1 MPGLQYVGLRPQFR
15 ALHGQG
21 GSSLHPPHLVNSI
34 AAGLADASKK
44 DRIKRLKSLDD
55 TPLTGVLFLLV
66 GQVIN
71 SPEAGDSIST
81 LRCVMN
87 ESNSLPTVDCELV
100 DFDDLP
106 LDLQLIFLSLSAN

>member
-1 MPGLQYVGLRPQFR
+1 M
-15 ALHGQG
+15 
-21 GSSLHPPHLVNSI
+21 
-34 AAGLADASKK
+34 
-44 DRIKRLKSLDD
+44 KRLDD
-55 TPLTGVLFLLV
+55 TPYRGVLFISV

-100 DFDDLP
+100 DFDELP
-106 LDLQLIFLSLSAN
+106 LDLQLIFLSLSAK